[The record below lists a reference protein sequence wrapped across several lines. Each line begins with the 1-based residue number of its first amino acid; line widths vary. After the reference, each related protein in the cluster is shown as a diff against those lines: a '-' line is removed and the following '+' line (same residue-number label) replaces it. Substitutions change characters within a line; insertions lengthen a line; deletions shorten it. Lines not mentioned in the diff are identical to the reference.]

1 MINLGEKIIVKNKIN
16 IVDDINTQ
24 NKKELFT
31 LFDKADYVIDKKLPM
46 PTPDLLENNSYNS
59 SYDKIVELAKVSC
72 KLQFT
77 NDSMM
82 ANFITKINYW
92 CSQYEKLFNGDM
104 SSKVVVFNY
113 DLTKHE
119 WYFACLLGM
128 SGATVVVV
136 STKVFE
142 YNKPSCAEEYIV
154 THKYGTS
161 EKIVYD
167 TENSGCT
174 DKVTGSR
181 INLVITTVKDKQV
194 DYIQKKFKNLE
205 EVEQA
210 IFDNHEPIKLIVNG
224 VEEGSNT
231 RDFYGRIYLSS
242 LKDPQNK
249 LLIVKDAGL
258 HTEDFNRFIKLN
270 DAKHTV
276 ALEMSIAWL
285 KNISDEIKT
294 SIRNVFRTDSMLE
307 MTNTIYNNK
316 LAYCIITLSKL
327 FKDGQPKYVFIYGER
342 TPSAEILLWILNG
355 VKNLGVVVLTSNRDK
370 EFFAKDMQVLDLP
383 CSSEYFDIP
392 KFDYRTSASTMAYRA
407 QQRVEETFYKDNT
420 LGMYKPGQ
428 FKRCNVVSFKCTC
441 DEVKLWWNKEVYLR
455 PGFSAQGDTATIPAI
470 FKIIKGV
477 KEGCSINQYVSN
489 IGEYTGGKSILL
501 TEFINWSKSIYEFDT
516 ATRIGET
523 GQVWVQHSVDIN
535 GTLFKERKPFYAKG
549 KLLKENI
556 KTDKNYK
563 YGMLDDAKQ
572 DFILDKIEEI
582 INGNYIKPE
591 FKRDKD
597 SFIDEVL
604 NVCLNLSTAVVR
616 DIQWFEF
623 YTYNPNLIVITGTD
637 KQPQLQHAIITLLLH
652 LLGFDVLIYVS
663 TCYNSVEKFY
673 TDYVGYDVNLV
684 GEAVYDVDF
693 RTKEFSTGSLTVGDT
708 NKPKGFFAKLFGM

>member
-1 MINLGEKIIVKNKIN
+1 MINFGEKVIVKNKIN
-16 IVDDINTQ
+16 IVDDINSQ
-24 NKKELFT
+24 NKKELFI
-31 LFDKADYVIDKKLPM
+31 LFDEADSVIDRKLPM
-46 PTPDLLENNSYNS
+46 PTPDFLENPSYNS
-59 SYDKIVELAKVSC
+59 SYDKITELAKVSC
-72 KLQFT
+72 RLQLA

-92 CSQYEKLFNGDM
+92 CSQYKKLFDGDLRD
-104 SSKVVVFNY
+104 KVVVFNY

-136 STKVFE
+136 STKVLE

-154 THKYGTS
+154 VHKYDTN
-161 EKIVYD
+161 EHLVY
-167 TENSGCT
+167 NSGNNG
-174 DKVTGSR
+174 VTIQVTVGKDNS
-181 INLVITTVKDKQV
+181 VAAVKDNAV
-194 DYIQKKFKNLE
+194 DYKQKEFRNLA

-210 IFDNHEPIKLIVNG
+210 IFDNQEPIKLIING

-242 LKDPQNK
+242 LNDSQNK

-258 HTEDFNRFIKLN
+258 HTEDFNGFIKLN

-285 KNISDEIKT
+285 KNISDELKA
-294 SIRNVFRTDSMLE
+294 SIRNVFKTASMLALD
-307 MTNTIYNNK
+307 NTIYNYK
-316 LAYCIITLSKL
+316 LAYCIITLSRL
-327 FKDGQPKYVFIYGER
+327 FRNGQPKYVFIYGEKY
-342 TPSAEILLWILNG
+342 SNVELLLWILNG
-355 VKNLGVVVLTSNRDK
+355 VKDLGVVVLTSNKDK
-370 EFFAKDMQVLDLP
+370 EFFAKDMPILDLP

-392 KFDYRTSASTMAYRA
+392 KFDYRTQASTIAYRA

-428 FKRCNVVSFKCTC
+428 FKRCNAISFKCTC

-455 PGFSAQGDTATIPAI
+455 PGFSAQGNTANIPVI

-477 KEGCSINQYVSN
+477 KEGYSINQYVN
-489 IGEYTGGKSILL
+489 GIGEYTGGKSVLL
-501 TEFINWSKSIYEFDT
+501 TEFINWSKSLYEFDPM
-516 ATRIGET
+516 ARVGET
-523 GQVWVQHSVDIN
+523 GQVWVQHCVDIN
-535 GTLFKERKPFYAKG
+535 GTLFRERKPFYNKG

-563 YGMLDDAKQ
+563 YGMLDDDKQ
-572 DFILDKIEEI
+572 DFVLDKIEEI
-582 INGNYIKPE
+582 INGDYIKPE
-591 FKRDKD
+591 FRRDNNA
-597 SFIDEVL
+597 FIDEVL
-604 NVCLNLSTAVVR
+604 NVCLNLSTAVIR
-616 DIQWFEF
+616 YIQWFEF
-623 YTYNPNLIVITGTD
+623 YTYNPNFIVVTGTD

-693 RTKEFSTGSLTVGDT
+693 RDKEFSTGSLTVGDT
-708 NKPKGFFAKLFGM
+708 SKPKGFFAKLFGM